1 MQMKQCKRSLSLLVV
16 SVLLA
21 ATALFATGCNSN
33 TRADGES
40 TAASQSEAASSE
52 AAVSEAATADT
63 AAPAEATVLGEGET
77 AFTFTVVD
85 GDGNQTVY
93 EIHTDKQTVG
103 DALTELGLI
112 EGEDSEYGLYV
123 KTVNGITVDYDTDG
137 KYWAFYANGEYAQ
150 TGVDGTEIE
159 AGASYAFQV
168 E

>member
-1 MQMKQCKRSLSLLVV
+1 MQMKSCKRSLSLLVV

-21 ATALFATGCNSN
+21 ATALFTTGCSN
-33 TRADGES
+33 TQAASES
-40 TAASQSEAASSE
+40 TAASQSEAVSGE
-52 AAVSEAATADT
+52 AAASEAATADT
-63 AAPAEATVLGEGET
+63 AAPAEATVLGEGQT

-85 GDGNQTVY
+85 GDGNQTAY

-103 DALTELGLI
+103 EALMELGLI

-137 KYWAFYANGEYAQ
+137 KYWAFYVDGEYAQ
-150 TGVDGTEIE
+150 TGVDSTEVQ